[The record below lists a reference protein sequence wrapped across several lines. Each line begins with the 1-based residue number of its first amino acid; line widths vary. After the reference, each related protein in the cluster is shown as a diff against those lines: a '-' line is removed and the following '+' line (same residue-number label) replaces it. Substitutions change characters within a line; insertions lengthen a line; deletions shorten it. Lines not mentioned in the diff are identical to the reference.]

1 LGQDKIVKID
11 VNLDEIDQCEAP
23 MWLTASEALSRLG
36 SKPQSLYA
44 SVSRGRIRAKSDP
57 ADSRKS
63 LYSAEDVDRL
73 AARSRGRRSAVSVAA
88 EAINWGDPV
97 LPSAI
102 STVSNGRLYY
112 RGRDAVALSRTAT
125 LEQVAELLWDAPIE
139 PEPSRAGPA
148 RPGPAAALA
157 ALAQLTATAPPSL
170 GRSPIVLRVD
180 AAHVF
185 HTVADALLGPGT
197 GPAHERLVNRLG
209 RPEAADT
216 LRRALVLLADHEL
229 NASTFAARV
238 TVSTGASL
246 AAGTLSG
253 LAALNGP
260 LHGAASSSVLALAH
274 DIGADPSGVEAAL
287 RDWLGEGRIVPGFG
301 HRLYPFGDPRAA
313 ELLRSFEVPAGYRAL
328 LDAADAVIGDYPN
341 VDFALAALTAAYDL
355 PPDAPLTIFTLARTV
370 GWLAHMQEQINSASI
385 IRPRARYIGVALQS
399 ADADAAQG
407 NP

>member
-1 LGQDKIVKID
+1 
-11 VNLDEIDQCEAP
+11 

-63 LYSAEDVDRL
+63 LYHAEDVDRL
-73 AARSRGRRSAVSVAA
+73 AARSRGRRSAVTVAA
-88 EAINWGDPV
+88 EAISWGDPV

-112 RGRDAVALSRTAT
+112 RGRDANMLSRTAT
-125 LEQVAELLWDAPIE
+125 LEQVAELLWDAPFDD
-139 PEPSRAGPA
+139 EPSGSGPA
-148 RPGPAAALA
+148 NPGPAAALA
-157 ALAQLTATAPPSL
+157 VLARLTSTSPPSL
-170 GRSPIVLRVD
+170 GRSPIVLRLD
-180 AAHVF
+180 AARVWHA
-185 HTVADALLGPGT
+185 VADALLGPGA
-197 GPAHERLVNRLG
+197 GRAHERLANRLG
-209 RPEAADT
+209 CPDAADT

-246 AAGTLSG
+246 AAGALSG

-260 LHGAASSSVLALAH
+260 LHGVASSTVLALAH
-274 DIGADPSGVEAAL
+274 DIEADPSGVEAAL

-313 ELLRSFEVPAGYRAL
+313 ELLSAFEVPAGYRAL
-328 LDAADAVIGDYPN
+328 LDAADAIIGDYPT
-341 VDFALAALTAAYDL
+341 VDFALAALTAAYEL
-355 PPDAPLTIFTLARTV
+355 PADAPLTIFALARTV
-370 GWLAHMQEQINSASI
+370 GWLAHMQEQINSSSI
-385 IRPRARYIGVALQS
+385 LRPRARYIGVPLEL

-407 NP
+407 TPKRNAYPPLRAG

>member
-1 LGQDKIVKID
+1 
-11 VNLDEIDQCEAP
+11 
-23 MWLTASEALSRLG
+23 MWLTANEALARLG

-63 LYSAEDVDRL
+63 LYNAEDVDRL
-73 AARSRGRRSAVSVAA
+73 AARSRGRRSALTVAA
-88 EAINWGDPV
+88 EAISWGDPV

-112 RGRDAVALSRTAT
+112 RGRDACVLSRTAT
-125 LEQVAELLWDAPIE
+125 LEAAATLLWDAPLEDAE
-139 PEPSRAGPA
+139 PGEAA
-148 RPGPAAALA
+148 TNAPGITAALVK
-157 ALAQLTATAPPSL
+157 LAQLTATSPPSL
-170 GRSPIVLRVD
+170 GRSPIVLRLD
-180 AAHVF
+180 AARIF
-185 HTVADALLGPGT
+185 HAVADALLGAGA
-197 GPAHERLVNRLG
+197 GPMHLRLAGRFG

-246 AAGTLSG
+246 AAGALSG

-260 LHGAASSSVLALAH
+260 LHGVASSTVLALAH
-274 DIGADPSGVEAAL
+274 DIEADPAGVEAAL
-287 RDWLGEGRIVPGFG
+287 RHWLGEGRIVPGFG

-313 ELLRSFEVPAGYRAL
+313 ELLRAFDVPAGYRAL

-355 PPDAPLTIFTLARTV
+355 PPDAPLTLFALARSV
-370 GWLAHMQEQINSASI
+370 GWLAHMLEQIQSASI
-385 IRPRARYIGVALQS
+385 IRPRARYIGVALQID
-399 ADADAAQG
+399 DADAAQDSRQAG
-407 NP
+407 AYPSFRVG